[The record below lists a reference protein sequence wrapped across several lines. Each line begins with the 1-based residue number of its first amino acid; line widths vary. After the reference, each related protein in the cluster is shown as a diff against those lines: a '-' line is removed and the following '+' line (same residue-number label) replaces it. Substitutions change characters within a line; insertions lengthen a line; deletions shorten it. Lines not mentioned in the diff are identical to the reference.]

1 MKNSKLLNLLR
12 SLTKTEFREFGLFV
26 NSPYHNKETVL
37 IIFYDIL
44 KKLYPDF
51 NDRDVDRKIIYTP
64 LFPGKKYN
72 DGLFRNTVSD
82 LLKLAEKFLTVK
94 HLEKESFYGQYWL
107 LKELTNRKQNSLFK
121 TNFKKADKLLDSD
134 TARDEIYYQN
144 KFLLEDE
151 WRRNHVATSS
161 RMLFEEDN
169 LKKQSESLHVY
180 YITEF
185 TKLYAIL
192 LNQSKYTYDYKFNF
206 ELFEAVTDYL
216 RNNFSS
222 YSDIPYINIFYN
234 CVMLYK
240 TEEAKYFTELKKLL
254 LKHYKLLTL
263 TDRKNIFIV
272 LINYCNDRISKGDN
286 IFIQEKFTVNE
297 HLLKSKAYFEGND
310 FMPHYIYES
319 IASTATELGK
329 TGWAEKFLKNY
340 KSIVHSDFKENSF
353 NYCMA
358 EIMFNKNEYD
368 KALEYLSA
376 VKPEDVK
383 ARMKINILL
392 MKIYYS
398 GNDTVQFNSLTDSL
412 KKYINRNRTVQEI
425 NRKKLSNFLIYICKL
440 YRIKNDGSLL
450 YDIGS
455 LKEKITACFELFEK
469 KWLKEQADL
478 LMIK

>member
-1 MKNSKLLNLLR
+1 MKDSKLLNLLR
-12 SLTKTEFREFGLFV
+12 SLTKSEFREFGLFV
-26 NSPYHNKETVL
+26 NSPFHNKEIVL
-37 IIFYDIL
+37 ILFYDLL
-44 KKLYPDF
+44 KKIYPEF
-51 NDRDVDRKIIYTP
+51 NDREVDRNIVYAE
-64 LFPGKKYN
+64 LFRGKKYN

-94 HLEKESFYGQYWL
+94 HLEKEMFYGQYWL

-222 YSDIPYINIFYN
+222 YSGIPYINVFYN

-240 TEEAKYFTELKKLL
+240 TEETKYFTELKKLL
-254 LKHYKLLTL
+254 LRHYKLLTL

-272 LINYCNDRISKGDN
+272 LINYCNDRISRGDN
-286 IFIQEKFTVNE
+286 VFLQEKFTVNE

-329 TGWAEKFLKNY
+329 YEWAEKFIKKYKN
-340 KSIVHSDFKENSF
+340 IVHTDFIVNSF
-353 NYCMA
+353 NYCLA
-358 EIMFNKNEYD
+358 EIFFKKNQYG

-376 VKPEDVK
+376 VKPGDVK
-383 ARMKINILL
+383 SRMKINLLL
-392 MKIYYS
+392 MKLYYS

-412 KKYINRNRTVQEI
+412 RKYINRNRTVQEI
-425 NRKKLSNFLIYICKL
+425 NRIKLSNFLIYISKL

-450 YDIGS
+450 YEIRS
-455 LKEKITACFELFEK
+455 MKNNILSCTELFEK
-469 KWLKEQADL
+469 KWLEEQADL